1 MERDP
6 TESGEE
12 CWRVRARLWPRDALA
27 GNGPFDIGPA
37 DSGPGDRADDEDAAR
52 AHLGDC
58 AECRE
63 WFRRDRVLG
72 RRIRGAG
79 LEARAPES
87 LRARLDAILEEDRAA
102 RPAPVAGVPGTR
114 GARVDRGLERPGVGG
129 SWVAGWRG
137 MAAAA
142 VLVLTLAAGIAEQR
156 ASAASPAGALT
167 AAMATDYVQR
177 VEDEVRLSVT
187 DPEAIRR
194 FFAEHY
200 GTPLDPRVDPGA
212 EIQGAMICWLRK
224 RATAMV
230 MYRIEG
236 VPVAHYRTRLAEG
249 EGERPLRTESRAGIP
264 LARWTSAG
272 ELHAL
277 VGGLP
282 SGQLSRLARERFGAG
297 GG

>member
-6 TESGEE
+6 TESREE
-12 CWRVRARLWPRDALA
+12 CWRVRARLWPGDART
-27 GNGPFDIGPA
+27 GTGPSAVGPDDA
-37 DSGPGDRADDEDAAR
+37 GPGDRPGGDDAAR
-52 AHLGDC
+52 RHLRGC
-58 AECRE
+58 PECRE

-72 RRIRGAG
+72 RRVRGAG
-79 LEARAPES
+79 LEVRAPES
-87 LRARLDAILEEDRAA
+87 LRSRIEAALEEERADPPARAFELPGAAGAAEDRGQERAG
-102 RPAPVAGVPGTR
+102 VAGS
-114 GARVDRGLERPGVGG
+114 RVG
-129 SWVAGWRG
+129 GWRG

-142 VLVLTLAAGIAEQR
+142 VLVLALAAGIAEQR

-200 GTPLDPRVDPGA
+200 GTPLDPRVDAGA

-236 VPVAHYRTRLAEG
+236 IPVAHYRTRLAEG
-249 EGERPLRTESRAGIP
+249 EEGPLRTESRAGIP
-264 LARWTSAG
+264 LARWTSDG

-277 VGGLP
+277 VGELP
-282 SGQLSRLARERFGAG
+282 SGELRRLARERFGAG
-297 GG
+297 G